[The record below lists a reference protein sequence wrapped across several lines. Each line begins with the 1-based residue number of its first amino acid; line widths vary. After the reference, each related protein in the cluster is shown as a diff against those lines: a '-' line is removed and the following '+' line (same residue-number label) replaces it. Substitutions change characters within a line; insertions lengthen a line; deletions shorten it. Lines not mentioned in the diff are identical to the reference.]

1 MNSTGLAEPMMD
13 DVCLALEAMATRFEL
28 VLKGCGGVDLRAA
41 GEEALAEI
49 ARLESHMSF
58 YRADSDVTWI
68 NAHAAHRPVKV
79 EPELFRLLQRCQE
92 LSAATEGAFDITIGP
107 LMRAWR
113 FVDDNGAVP
122 AGAELARARQSV
134 GYRHLVLD
142 PASSTVRFAR
152 QGMSIDLGS
161 AAKGYA
167 IDKAIG
173 ILRAHGTTGALLH
186 GGTSSVHVVGPPRGE
201 AAWQVAWRSG
211 QAGSSTFALRNC
223 ALSVSAVHGK
233 AFSRNGHQ
241 YGHVMDP
248 RSGQPTECAASAVVW
263 GPASLECDGLSTA
276 LLVLGAEWIPT
287 LRTRFPSY
295 DGAVAAREGC
305 RSEPVM
311 GSAGTCPQPAYTS
324 SSRERW

>member
-1 MNSTGLAEPMMD
+1 MSQ
-13 DVCLALEAMATRFEL
+13 DVCLALEAMGTRFEL
-28 VLKGCGGVDLRAA
+28 VLNVCGGIDVRAA

-68 NAHAAHRPVKV
+68 NAHARQRPVKV

-113 FVDDNGAVP
+113 FVDDSGAVP
-122 AGAELARARQSV
+122 TSDVRAQVLQSV
-134 GYRHLVLD
+134 GYRHLMLD
-142 PASSTVRFAR
+142 AASSTVRFAR

-167 IDKAIG
+167 IDRAIG
-173 ILRAHGTTGALLH
+173 ILRARGITGALLH
-186 GGTSSVHVVGPPRGE
+186 GGTSSVHVVGPARD
-201 AAWQVAWRSG
+201 AAPWRVAWRSTA
-211 QAGSSTFALRNC
+211 AGSPVFGLRNC

-233 AFSRNGHQ
+233 AFTAHGHV

-248 RSGQPTECAASAVVW
+248 RSGQPTECAASAVVS
-263 GPASLECDGLSTA
+263 GPASLECDALSTA

-287 LRTRFPSY
+287 LGGRFLGY
-295 DGAVAAREGC
+295 AGAVAAR
-305 RSEPVM
+305 RSDDLSQVTETPV
-311 GSAGTCPQPAYTS
+311 GPRPFTPGPAGTMLAARMN
-324 SSRERW
+324 RE